1 MDMVKNILTAQ
12 NFAMPAG
19 YLEEDGISY
28 MVSVGQEITDFK
40 KVEGLLLFD
49 MKMEGIDPI

>member
-28 MVSVGQEITDFK
+28 MVSVGQEITDLRK
-40 KVEGLLLFD
+40 IQDLLL
-49 MKMEGIDPI
+49 